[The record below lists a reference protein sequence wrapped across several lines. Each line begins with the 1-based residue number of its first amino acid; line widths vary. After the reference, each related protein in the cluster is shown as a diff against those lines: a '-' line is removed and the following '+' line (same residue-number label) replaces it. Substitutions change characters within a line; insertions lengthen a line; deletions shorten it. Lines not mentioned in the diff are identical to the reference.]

1 MERQASPVCSG
12 TRSAWPLPIA
22 QLLKSMS
29 PVGLL
34 PRSRTGGKAM
44 RGSCEDSAIGKVFLA
59 DGWHTI
65 HPGSFRCGS
74 FTVKGTADQLSLELA
89 DAVWW
94 EEDGDDLVVVPRSS
108 VLALKR
114 RACES
119 RAES

>member
-1 MERQASPVCSG
+1 
-12 TRSAWPLPIA
+12 
-22 QLLKSMS
+22 
-29 PVGLL
+29 
-34 PRSRTGGKAM
+34 M
-44 RGSCEDSAIGKVFLA
+44 RGSCEDSAVSKLLLA

-65 HPGSFRCGS
+65 SRNSFRCGS
-74 FTVKGTADQLSLELA
+74 FTVKGTQDQLSLELA

-108 VLALKR
+108 VLALRR